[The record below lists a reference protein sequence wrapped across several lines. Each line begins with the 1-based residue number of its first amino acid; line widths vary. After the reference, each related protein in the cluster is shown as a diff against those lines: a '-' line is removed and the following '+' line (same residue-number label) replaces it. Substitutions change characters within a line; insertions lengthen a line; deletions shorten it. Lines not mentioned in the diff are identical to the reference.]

1 MISHKSVGSVVLLAV
16 VLFAATG
23 WAADVFDMGG
33 VRDAV
38 TGQWTG
44 LASVEFVR
52 VGDAG
57 NAADPD
63 TGYGAVGYGY
73 NFQ

>member
-38 TGQWTG
+38 TGQ
-44 LASVEFVR
+44 
-52 VGDAG
+52 
-57 NAADPD
+57 
-63 TGYGAVGYGY
+63 
-73 NFQ
+73 